1 MSQGVSSPTRT
12 GLRTGVRVPE
22 AGPASAGPG
31 YRAGW
36 PLTGLLVLYPLW
48 WALGMGT
55 LILFVLTIPMVI
67 HLLRRPQVTVP
78 PGFGLWLLFL
88 AWAVASTALLSYDP
102 PGVVDAPASGRLV
115 SVIFTMACYLAATV
129 VLLYAGNLSEE
140 EFPRQRLVRQLG
152 GFFCIV
158 VAGGL
163 LGVLAPHFQFTSLVE
178 MLLSPSVRQNG
189 FVRSLVHP
197 AAAQLQG
204 VLGFDSP
211 RPAAPFGFTNMW
223 GNCLALLLG
232 WFVIGW
238 LRSGSRSRRIV
249 GVVILAAAAVPAVYS
264 LNRGM
269 WLGLGVALL
278 FVLVRLAVRGRLAAV
293 AAVVGAAVVIAA
305 LLVATPLA
313 TIVQERLDHPHS
325 NEART
330 FTTERT
336 LEVVSYSPVLGFGAP
351 RAAQGSGASISAG
364 PSTKCP
370 SCGGPPLGSNG
381 QLWAVLIA
389 HGFVGVLLFVG
400 FFLRSLWTYRHD
412 RTAIGDAG
420 LLALVLSLFFM
431 FVYNALAIPLV
442 FSFLSIALLWRNQ
455 REVLAAGDQVDPAP
469 GLTARALDRR

>member
-12 GLRTGVRVPE
+12 GLRTGVRLPE
-22 AGPASAGPG
+22 AGPASAGLG
-31 YRAGW
+31 YRPGW
-36 PLTGLLVLYPLW
+36 PLTALLVLYPVW

-115 SVIFTMACYLAATV
+115 SVIFTMACYLGATV

-140 EFPRQRLVRQLG
+140 EFPRQRLVGQLG
-152 GFFCIV
+152 AFFCVV

-178 MLLSPSVRQNG
+178 LLLSPSVRQNG

-238 LRSGSRSRRIV
+238 LRSSSRSRRIV

-293 AAVVGAAVVIAA
+293 AAGGGGA
-305 LLVATPLA
+305 
-313 TIVQERLDHPHS
+313 
-325 NEART
+325 
-330 FTTERT
+330 
-336 LEVVSYSPVLGFGAP
+336 G
-351 RAAQGSGASISAG
+351 
-364 PSTKCP
+364 
-370 SCGGPPLGSNG
+370 
-381 QLWAVLIA
+381 
-389 HGFVGVLLFVG
+389 
-400 FFLRSLWTYRHD
+400 
-412 RTAIGDAG
+412 
-420 LLALVLSLFFM
+420 VLSL
-431 FVYNALAIPLV
+431 LLV
-442 FSFLSIALLWRNQ
+442 
-455 REVLAAGDQVDPAP
+455 GPPPAP
-469 GLTARALDRR
+469 LLPERPGHPPNHQAPKFPPQTNPRGV